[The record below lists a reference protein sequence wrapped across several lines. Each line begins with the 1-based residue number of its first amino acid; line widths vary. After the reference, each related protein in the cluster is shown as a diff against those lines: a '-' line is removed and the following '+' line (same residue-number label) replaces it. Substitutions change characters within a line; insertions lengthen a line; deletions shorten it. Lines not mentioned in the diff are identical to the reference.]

1 MIALVID
8 QGARPGWSIIRG
20 QTGGGELFSRR
31 CVLEY
36 GVAPKSIERLGVVQ
50 CALRLAGDPSKLLAV
65 WEDHSKMPLSRG
77 TKHDKNRAV
86 DSKGKRTTRSMKSIL
101 GQGANLGRWLERFDD
116 AGIPDA
122 NQLMVEPKV
131 WRARVLGKEWAS
143 VSRERAKEQ
152 AVLYAAALLGGL
164 QVSNDTA
171 ESLAIAA
178 YVFGE
183 WLTPGRCTWGK

>member
-1 MIALVID
+1 VIALVID
-8 QGARPGWSIIRG
+8 QGARPGWTIIRG
-20 QTGGGELFSRR
+20 QTGGGELFSRK

-36 GVAPKSIERLGVVQ
+36 GVATKAVERLGVVQ
-50 CALRLAGDPSKLLAV
+50 CALRLAVSPLNLLAV
-65 WEDHSKMPLSRG
+65 YEDHTKIPLSRG
-77 TKHDKNRAV
+77 TKNDKNRAV
-86 DSKGKRTTRSMKSIL
+86 DAKGKRTTRSSASIQ
-101 GQGANLGRWLERFDD
+101 GQGVNLGRWLERFDD
-116 AGIPDA
+116 AGIPKTQ
-122 NQLMVEPKV
+122 QLKVEPRV

-183 WLTPGRCTWGK
+183 WLKPGGQRG